1 MYGGRV
7 IDDFD
12 RRIVRVYMDEYMG
25 DFLFDTFQPFHFYRD
40 ESVDYRIPIAQTRQ
54 DFIGESCSLCGFVC
68 SIAENNRKKS
78 SFSTSTIV
86 ANRFD
91 RRSAP
96 CQHAGSIWFASE
108 R

>member
-40 ESVDYRIPIAQTRQ
+40 ENVDYRIPLALDRQ
-54 DFIGESCSLCGFVC
+54 EFIGETGDCCAADSG
-68 SIAENNRKKS
+68 ENNNFFHALLFLCFFGEN
-78 SFSTSTIV
+78 SF
-86 ANRFD
+86 R
-91 RRSAP
+91 
-96 CQHAGSIWFASE
+96 
-108 R
+108 